1 MWNRLVDLGQAREEI
16 LAAWI
21 AKEELRAL
29 LALAVPACTSRR
41 QISHRL
47 WAFYQWC
54 AEIELYRLAQTI
66 QAWRV
71 QIEAFALT
79 GAAGEGVN
87 RLIELETRN
96 AFGFRN
102 PSTNA
107 YDHAAQAVRA
117 SWRRTLSGPAV
128 KTEWIRE
135 LERAKT
141 ANYVGQT
148 EILKAA
154 SVFFAGELDPSST
167 LDCHACN
174 VRHGI

>member
-128 KTEWIRE
+128 RRKPAIGLNTTGRSQRSAAPEAE
-135 LERAKT
+135 VGAAKSRALT
-141 ANYVGQT
+141 AT
-148 EILKAA
+148 
-154 SVFFAGELDPSST
+154 
-167 LDCHACN
+167 
-174 VRHGI
+174 VRLQSAL